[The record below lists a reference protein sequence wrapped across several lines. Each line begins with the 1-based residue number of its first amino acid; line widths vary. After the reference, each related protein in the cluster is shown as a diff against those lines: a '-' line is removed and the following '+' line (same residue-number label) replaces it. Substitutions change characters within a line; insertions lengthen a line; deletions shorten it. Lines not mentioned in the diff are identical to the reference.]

1 MNRAAVLWLLAAVLW
16 FGTLGIRPLCYAHEG
31 PLFAAA
37 SESVA
42 LHNLG
47 FGDVR
52 SLEPGEMIVIQD
64 NRLRREVYLASAR
77 LRHAQPTPTLRRITP
92 AAAKSDTF
100 AE

>member
-1 MNRAAVLWLLAAVLW
+1 MTVATITIPPQDIDSAERRALCEDLIFSPWHGLVEH
-16 FGTLGIRPLCYAHEG
+16 RPLG
-31 PLFAAA
+31 
-37 SESVA
+37 
-42 LHNLG
+42 G
-47 FGDVR
+47 
-52 SLEPGEMIVIQD
+52 I